1 MKVIKEGNHNLLKK
15 PYPLEVK
22 QTACKMWKLI
32 RLLPSTI
39 GTTVVHNRS
48 SWNLYTEF
56 AQLVEMLCGL
66 EFNNNDLML
75 LQHKFDL
82 FFPKFMGNFP
92 YVSMKPKGLLFQHYR
107 AIIRK
112 FALLIKTLRFEF
124 KIGILNERF
133 SPTKI
138 EKIFV

>member
-1 MKVIKEGNHNLLKK
+1 M
-15 PYPLEVK
+15 EVK

-92 YVSMKPKGLLFQHYR
+92 DVSMKPKGLLFQHYR
-107 AIIRK
+107 AIIRT

-124 KIGILNERF
+124 KNRYFKWTFQSNKNRKNICL
-133 SPTKI
+133 SM
-138 EKIFV
+138 V